1 MVAPYSACQHGEES
15 IVSQNKT
22 QEFAGKTLA
31 EARALAARYGY
42 TGPGFTY
49 ISGALCVIR
58 FEKAA

>member
-1 MVAPYSACQHGEES
+1 MRHDMNTSEEFVGKS
-15 IVSQNKT
+15 I
-22 QEFAGKTLA
+22 A

-42 TGPGFTY
+42 TAGGFTY

>member
-1 MVAPYSACQHGEES
+1 M
-15 IVSQNKT
+15 NKP

-31 EARALAARYGY
+31 EARALAARYG
-42 TGPGFTY
+42 FTQGVFVY

>member
-15 IVSQNKT
+15 ILSQNKT
-22 QEFAGKTLA
+22 QEFAGKTIA

-42 TGPGFTY
+42 TAGGFTY